1 VPLAE
6 MLVKPAG
13 SVSETVTVLAASGP
27 ALRGD
32 SVKLTPV
39 AAIMAFGEAVLVTLR
54 SAPGETLTEAA
65 AVLLF
70 GFPSGVV
77 ADRVAELV
85 IVPLVEFCTVPIRV
99 RAELA
104 PLAREP
110 GKLHV
115 TVPLEFEQ
123 LQPDPEADTEATFG
137 GSVSVMVRP
146 VEVSG
151 PLLVTPSV

>member
-110 GKLHV
+110 EKLHV

-123 LQPDPEADTEATFG
+123 LQPDPEADT
-137 GSVSVMVRP
+137 
-146 VEVSG
+146 
-151 PLLVTPSV
+151 

>member
-1 VPLAE
+1 

-13 SVSETVTVLAASGP
+13 SVSETVTVLAASGA

-32 SVKLTPV
+32 SGKLTGV

-110 GKLHV
+110 EELHV

-123 LQPDPEADTEATFG
+123 LQPDPATDT
-137 GSVSVMVRP
+137 
-146 VEVSG
+146 
-151 PLLVTPSV
+151 